1 MEFSEDL
8 SWNEKE
14 KYAILGSS
22 QCSYTIH
29 IEDENTIPNS
39 ILMPINSKV
48 NKPLCFNITM
58 QNILTVCAGVFN
70 PSAVGT
76 TATALTR
83 SVAISSPSGSGK
95 TQFLHSICDECKTW
109 RVNGVDI
116 EVIYVSCSVL
126 SVQKNAITTN
136 TAATT
141 TAEVETLLNNEAKIT
156 HYLDQLLVLLGVEKK
171 DRSTTAATATLLVLD
186 DLDLILDQY
195 ATSRDEAP
203 SSDPTMDSYRIFGYH
218 LSVLLDALKDV
229 TVSSKLLVLGATH
242 RGASQLLRAHTG
254 CPEFEKCWELSSPGN
269 IERAS
274 ILQWMLQDTQLQLEN
289 IITDESDSEGAPRDV
304 VCVWSERL
312 AGLTAGFLPGDLQ
325 VVVQRITLIHRGE
338 QVATMTATAASRI
351 DPSHSNTGTTTADH
365 AVSVVSWHCAL
376 EAVVSTAPKQVQQLS
391 ATSSTSGGERLSWKD
406 FAGYD
411 HIIADLQRRLATVQE
426 NQYIHTI
433 QQTIEVVDHRD
444 AGNDPHNKD
453 LTSTP
458 NTNSKKKLQAAP
470 LRGVVIHGP
479 SGCGKT
485 LLASVIA
492 SEVSVLL
499 IIIVIDTHL
508 LYEYCQF
515 L

>member
-8 SWNEKE
+8 NCNENE

-29 IEDENTIPNS
+29 IEDENTISNS
-39 ILMPINSKV
+39 ILTPINSKV

-58 QNILTVCAGVFN
+58 QNILTVCAGIFN
-70 PSAVGT
+70 PSSTRT
-76 TATALTR
+76 TAAALTR
-83 SVAISSPSGSGK
+83 SVAISSPWGGGK

-126 SVQKNAITTN
+126 SAQKNAITTIN
-136 TAATT
+136 DTTT
-141 TAEVETLLNNEAKIT
+141 TATTATTEATEAIINTEDKIL
-156 HYLDQLLVLLGVEKK
+156 HYLDQLLLLLGVEKK

-186 DLDLILDQY
+186 DLDYILDQY

-269 IERAS
+269 TERAS

-289 IITDESDSEGAPRDV
+289 IKADESDSEGAPTDV
-304 VCVWSERL
+304 VCVWAERL

-325 VVVQRITLIHRGE
+325 AVVQRITLIHRGE
-338 QVATMTATAASRI
+338 QVAAMTATAASRI
-351 DPSHSNTGTTTADH
+351 DPSHSNTGTTTVDH

-376 EAVVSTAPKQVQQLS
+376 EAVVSTAPKQLQQLS
-391 ATSSTSGGERLSWKD
+391 ATSRTSGGERLSWKD

-433 QQTIEVVDHRD
+433 QQNVEVLDNQD
-444 AGNDPHNKD
+444 TGNYPHNKD

-458 NTNSKKKLQAAP
+458 NKNSKKKLQAAP

-479 SGCGKT
+479 TGCGKT

-492 SEVSVLL
+492 SEVSLLL
-499 IIIVIDTHL
+499 INIVIDTL
-508 LYEYCQF
+508 TI
-515 L
+515 